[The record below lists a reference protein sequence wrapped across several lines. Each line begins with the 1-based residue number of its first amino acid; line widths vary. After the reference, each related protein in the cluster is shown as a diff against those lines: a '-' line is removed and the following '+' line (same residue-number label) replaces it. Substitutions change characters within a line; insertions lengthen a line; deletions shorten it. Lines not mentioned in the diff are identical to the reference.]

1 MAYSSTRQTFLAGAR
16 PVRSTRRHRRRADDV
31 FPELE
36 PAEAAHRRARHTST
50 FAETLHEMRVQLDEV
65 LENPATENPLA
76 RLIAY
81 TPNFVLLIL
90 AFPVGFA
97 MLIVNVLG
105 GANLRTTVHVLALTG
120 LAIAVVNT
128 EVGAR
133 IFGLG

>member
-1 MAYSSTRQTFLAGAR
+1 
-16 PVRSTRRHRRRADDV
+16 
-31 FPELE
+31 
-36 PAEAAHRRARHTST
+36 
-50 FAETLHEMRVQLDEV
+50 MRVQLDEV

-81 TPNFVLLIL
+81 TLNFVLLIL

>member
-1 MAYSSTRQTFLAGAR
+1 
-16 PVRSTRRHRRRADDV
+16 
-31 FPELE
+31 LE

-81 TPNFVLLIL
+81 TLNFVLLIL
-90 AFPVGFA
+90 ALPVGFA